1 MSSKFDNVL
10 ELIESLS
17 VEEQERIIEIVNSR
31 LLESKRRKLVARVI
45 EGKRDI
51 KAGRFTE
58 GKAHDIM
65 KAIYDKK
72 N

>member
-31 LLESKRRKLVARVI
+31 LLESKKLCEFI